1 MSKNH
6 ITTFVDGND
15 GESIDIFQK
24 LLTNRTIFLTTDID
38 SDVANII
45 KAQLLYLDS
54 ISNDDITIMIDS
66 GGGDIYTSL
75 GLIDIM
81 DLCKSDIVT
90 VNIGLAASMA
100 AVILS
105 CGTKGKRKSLMRSR
119 TMVHQPLAWS
129 GNEFRQATDIEID
142 AREINSLKE
151 DLIEIFSERTG
162 KSKLDVK
169 THMERDYWLNSKQA
183 LDYGIIDEIIKKK

>member
-1 MSKNH
+1 
-6 ITTFVDGND
+6 
-15 GESIDIFQK
+15 
-24 LLTNRTIFLTTDID
+24 
-38 SDVANII
+38 
-45 KAQLLYLDS
+45 
-54 ISNDDITIMIDS
+54 MIDS

-119 TMVHQPLAWS
+119 TMVHQPLGYS
-129 GNEFRQATDIEID
+129 GGEFRQATDIEID

-162 KSKLDVK
+162 KTKADVK
-169 THMERDYWLNSKQA
+169 NHMERDYWLNAKQA